1 MIIYLMALAAFCAL
15 AIGQNA
21 SPDWMAQGHQL
32 YERGNYAQAIEAYD
46 RAIDQPGGGNATSAY
61 LKLLNAFLE
70 GSARNRSYAITVT
83 EFLDR
88 NKNHADWI
96 IVDVREPQEYQDAHI
111 KGAINIPYTKLATS
125 MKNIP
130 AGKSVAVYCATN
142 RRAQYAV
149 MALRI
154 FEGRDAWIL
163 LDGLSAWKDSG
174 QPLERS
180 PL

>member
-1 MIIYLMALAAFCAL
+1 MALAAFCAL

-111 KGAINIPYTKLATS
+111 KGAINIPYTKL
-125 MKNIP
+125 P
-130 AGKSVAVYCATN
+130 H
-142 RRAQYAV
+142 
-149 MALRI
+149 
-154 FEGRDAWIL
+154 
-163 LDGLSAWKDSG
+163 
-174 QPLERS
+174 P
-180 PL
+180 